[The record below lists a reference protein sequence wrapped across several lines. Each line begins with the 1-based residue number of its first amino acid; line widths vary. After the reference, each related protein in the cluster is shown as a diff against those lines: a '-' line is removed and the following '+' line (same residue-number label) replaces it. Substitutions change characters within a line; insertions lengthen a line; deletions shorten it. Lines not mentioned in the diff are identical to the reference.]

1 MPGDEGKVVTAK
13 DASNS
18 KSSSALKALHR
29 VDPVMWRH
37 VVPLKASTC
46 CPWYVTQKVLSA
58 CDILP
63 AHRMRSLNSVVLQFR
78 LLIKNAT
85 KEQAAWAKGMKPRQV
100 QVAEEER
107 CRSV

>member
-1 MPGDEGKVVTAK
+1 
-13 DASNS
+13 
-18 KSSSALKALHR
+18 
-29 VDPVMWRH
+29 
-37 VVPLKASTC
+37 
-46 CPWYVTQKVLSA
+46 
-58 CDILP
+58 
-63 AHRMRSLNSVVLQFR
+63 MRSLNSVVLQFR